1 MQTEVNASDYSL
13 YWGKTQLTHAE
24 TAELEAV
31 LTDSEVTRWKYL
43 EGPRAQRYLAGRF
56 LARTLGADVLHRNWS
71 EVIPQ
76 AICRDCG
83 MDHGA
88 ISIVNSDVH
97 VSLSSSG
104 DDLVAAGARGRL
116 VGVDI
121 EQGNLEEL
129 YEVAGDAGNMLIA
142 LSRWCEYE
150 AVVKALG
157 VGINLGI
164 DKVHFE
170 EVPGGFIASAETSTT
185 EFIVGAATQHEKV
198 VLAVALSL

>member
-1 MQTEVNASDYSL
+1 VQTEVNACDYSL
-13 YWGKTQLTHAE
+13 FWGKTQLTHAE
-24 TAELEAV
+24 TTQLEAV
-31 LTDSEVTRWKYL
+31 LTDSERTRWKSL
-43 EGPRAQRYLAGRF
+43 DGPRAQRYVAGRF
-56 LARTLGADVLHRNWS
+56 LARTLGAEVLQRNWS

-76 AICRDCG
+76 ASCDDCG

-88 ISIVNSDVH
+88 ISIENSDIH

-116 VGVDI
+116 IGVDI

-129 YEVAGDAGNMLIA
+129 HEVAGDVGNIHIA

-157 VGINLGI
+157 AGIHLGI

-170 EVPGGFIASAETSTT
+170 DVPEGFIASTETSTT
-185 EFIVGAATQHEKV
+185 EFMVGAATQHGKV
-198 VLAVALSL
+198 VLAVALGR